1 MAKPISKETLKYMT
15 DGIRL
20 ICEKFKN
27 RAPGSQS
34 ERDAQ
39 AYLKKELEKYSD
51 EVIMEDFELHPKAFM
66 GFIPIAGVFG
76 IISVIL
82 FWLTPRVP
90 WLSIVASVLMVL
102 DLLMFTIEFL
112 FYRSFVDK
120 LFPKAVSRNVYAVR
134 KPKGEVKRRI
144 IFGGHT
150 DATNEW
156 TYTYLGGLKALA
168 PVMAG
173 AIIGMFIVAILSII
187 WMVKIFANG
196 FVAPEIEGIW
206 KIAGIVMLCLIPFF
220 ILILFFINEK
230 VIVDGANDNL
240 SANYI
245 AMSVIKD
252 MFDADERFENTEV
265 GCLLSGSEEAGLRGA
280 RAFAR
285 KHKKEFLETET
296 VFIAM
301 DTMREIEQL
310 QIYNI
315 GCTGSVYSSKAVGN
329 LIHEAG
335 LNCGIDM
342 PRAKLYPGAIDS
354 DAFTQEGLEA
364 AGFCGVNHNPQKYY
378 HTREDTWDNIN
389 PECIELSLRICKEC
403 AELYDKKG
411 GIASYKKK

>member
-1 MAKPISKETLKYMT
+1 MAKTVSKETLRYMT
-15 DGIRL
+15 DGIRD
-20 ICEKFKN
+20 ICEKFKD
-27 RAPGSQS
+27 RAPGTQS

-66 GFIPIAGVFG
+66 GFIPVAGVFG
-76 IISVIL
+76 ILSVIF
-82 FWLTPRVP
+82 FWLTPYAP
-90 WLSIVASVLMVL
+90 WLSILASVLMIA
-102 DLLMFTIEFL
+102 DLLMFIIEFL
-112 FYRSFVDK
+112 LYRPFVDK

-150 DATNEW
+150 DAAQEW
-156 TYTYLGGLKALA
+156 TYTYHGGLKALA

-173 AIIGMFIVAILSII
+173 AIIGMFVVTIVSVI
-187 WMVKIFANG
+187 WAVKTLMNG
-196 FVAPEIEGIW
+196 FVAPEIEGAW
-206 KIAGIVMLCLIPFF
+206 KVIGIIMLCLIPFF
-220 ILILFFINEK
+220 ILIIFFINWR

-245 AMSVIKD
+245 AMAVIKD

-301 DTMREIEQL
+301 DTMREIDQL

-315 GCTGSVYSSKAVGN
+315 GCTGSVHSSKAVGD
-329 LIHEAG
+329 LIREAG
-335 LNCGIDM
+335 LKCGIDM
-342 PRAKLYPGAIDS
+342 PRTQLYPGAIDS

-364 AGFCGVNHNPQKYY
+364 AGFCGVNHDPKKYY
-378 HTREDTWDNIN
+378 HTREDRWDNIS
-389 PECIELSLRICKEC
+389 PECIELSLKICKEC
-403 AELYDKKG
+403 AELYDSKG
-411 GIASYKKK
+411 GIASYKK